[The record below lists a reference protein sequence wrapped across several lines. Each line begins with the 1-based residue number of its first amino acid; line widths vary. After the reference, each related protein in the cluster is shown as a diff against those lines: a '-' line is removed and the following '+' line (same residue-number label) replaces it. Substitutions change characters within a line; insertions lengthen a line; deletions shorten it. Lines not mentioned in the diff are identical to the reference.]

1 MSDPKRKEIF
11 ILGLCLLIGFALR
24 FYTFDQ
30 KSLWMDEIY
39 TFNDSR
45 DDFKAQFSYYKQ
57 NPTYLQPP
65 LFFILTPLLYP
76 FTNPERDLRV
86 IPLVFGVLS
95 IPLMYFLAKS
105 FTPNIAIP
113 CTFSLTFMVYH
124 ISLSQD
130 ARSYTFLMFFGMVGL
145 YFFMSYLKTLR
156 RKYLIF
162 VALSFTIPFY
172 THYSVIPF
180 IAFCQ
185 LLWFYRID
193 ERDKASRLYPLSILS
208 GFILLMSL
216 PWVAF
221 MAFNSKV
228 SILKTGLVGSE
239 ETASFWNLLYQTLHD
254 WLPNEPLMVG
264 SGILLI
270 LVPFLSKHKRNG
282 FLLLLLS
289 LLPIGGVYL
298 FCKLFHVVHF
308 VSSRYFICFLP
319 LFFVS
324 IYFSLDAI
332 EARFQTLRHLKVVF
346 LIFFLV
352 SNLIML
358 PFYYRSEKQDYRGLV
373 AYLKGQLHD
382 GDKIVAGNTV
392 YIGIMLHYFGIYPEG
407 RQYVIPGWKVS
418 ENEIENRFFLDYAGN
433 RFTILSSRSHWFK
446 YLADGG
452 RLWIVA
458 DRENANIIKQKM
470 PSSVLKGYFD
480 GSFFGLKKFP
490 EDGSIYLFLWDPKS
504 IGEKAIDMAID

>member
-1 MSDPKRKEIF
+1 MGYVKRKEIVVV
-11 ILGLCLLIGFALR
+11 ILCLLIGFALR

-45 DDFKAQFSYYKQ
+45 DDVKAQFKYYKN

-65 LFFILTPLLYP
+65 LFFILTHLLYP

-86 IPLVFGVLS
+86 IPLVFGILS
-95 IPLMYFLAKS
+95 ILVMYFLSKS
-105 FTPNIAIP
+105 FSPTIALP
-113 CTFSLTFMVYH
+113 CTVSLTFMTYH

-130 ARSYTFLMFFGMVGL
+130 ARSYTFLMFFGMIGL
-145 YFFMSYLKTLR
+145 YFVMNYLKTLKR
-156 RKYLIF
+156 QYLIF
-162 VALSFTIPFY
+162 AALSLSIPFY
-172 THYSVIPF
+172 THYSVILF
-180 IAFCQ
+180 IVLCQ

-193 ERDKASRLYPLSILS
+193 ERDKTPHLYPVSILS
-208 GFILLMSL
+208 GFLLLISL

-221 MAFNSKV
+221 VAFNAKG

-239 ETASFWNLLYQTLHD
+239 ETASFWSLLYQTFHD
-254 WLPNEPLMVG
+254 WLPNAPLMIG

-270 LVPFLSKHKRNG
+270 LLPFLSKDKRNG
-282 FLLLLLS
+282 FLLLLLL

-298 FCKLFHVVHF
+298 FCKLFDVVHF

-319 LFFVS
+319 LLFVS
-324 IYFSLDAI
+324 IYLSLDAI
-332 EARFQTLRHLKVVF
+332 EARFQRVRRLKVVF

-392 YIGIMLHYFGIYPEG
+392 YIGMMLHYFGIYPEG

-418 ENEIENRFFLDYAGN
+418 ENEIESRFVLNYGEN

-458 DRENANIIKQKM
+458 DKENADIIKQKLS
-470 PSSVLKGYFD
+470 SSVLKGYFD

-504 IGEKAIDMAID
+504 PGEKGIDMAID